1 MFYSLL
7 LCLNLVPF
15 LRYHHLFVK
24 VTAYVT
30 ANALEKYFRLNAPLE
45 VVAQAIVAISF
56 IGLCMSVLGKW

>member
-1 MFYSLL
+1 ML
-7 LCLNLVPF
+7 
-15 LRYHHLFVK
+15 VK

-56 IGLCMSVLGKW
+56 VGLCISVFGN

>member
-1 MFYSLL
+1 M
-7 LCLNLVPF
+7 
-15 LRYHHLFVK
+15 FVK